1 MNVGEF
7 VEWGN
12 RNRSVRT
19 WKGAICAGAGDF
31 SRETSDYD
39 TVHGLAINDSPSYK
53 LHRLYCTVLL
63 FSHIQSRDSRVFPL
77 NFVFLFFI
85 LTQTKVTTLGYQLSH
100 EATRRKS
107 AQIWL
112 SWRQLCKK
120 LEEVEHP
127 PPRLCRP
134 HPACVQQNLL
144 VSLYIYEIPSTFFFL
159 IKKHVLRPPRPR
171 GLGLLSNQPC
181 PGPTRAVRVS
191 IPAGLALSS
200 MYRYPQRTQG
210 ASCITGSERERCS
223 YLLL

>member
-1 MNVGEF
+1 LSGGIET
-7 VEWGN
+7 GPSGLG
-12 RNRSVRT
+12 RGQSVPEISHVKPVTMIQSMDLLLLTLRV
-19 WKGAICAGAGDF
+19 ISCIDC
-31 SRETSDYD
+31 
-39 TVHGLAINDSPSYK
+39 TV
-53 LHRLYCTVLL
+53 LYCTI
-63 FSHIQSRDSRVFPL
+63 IQSYPVKRFSSL
-77 NFVFLFFI
+77 SAECFFFF

-144 VSLYIYEIPSTFFFL
+144 VSVYIYEILSTFFFL